1 MKNNNKKL
9 RELLIICCSNI
20 KGLTQKKIIE
30 KYLPMEIEDLYV
42 YQKDNRIIFEK
53 QKVEIADIW
62 EDNGYYSNLEILKNI
77 TPTYGVECKND
88 NIIENNEIS

>member
-1 MKNNNKKL
+1 MLQQYKRLNAKENY
-9 RELLIICCSNI
+9 R
-20 KGLTQKKIIE
+20 KIFTNG
-30 KYLPMEIEDLYV
+30 EDLYV

-88 NIIENNEIS
+88 NIIELMKYRSKIILTLL